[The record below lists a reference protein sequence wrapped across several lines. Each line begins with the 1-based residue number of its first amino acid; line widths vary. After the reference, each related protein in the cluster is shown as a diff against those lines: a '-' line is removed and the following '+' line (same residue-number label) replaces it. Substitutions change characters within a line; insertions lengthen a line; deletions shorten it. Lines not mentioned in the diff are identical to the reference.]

1 MSGIFDS
8 FKTGLSTALTF
19 APKLVLVTL
28 GLVLLNAVAFYLPYL
43 AWQLWFG
50 KKNNDAAAVP
60 KDTDQSENDDSTPGE
75 LQMLENVKAFDV
87 CIICGV
93 IGTVC
98 EGTFILIDRTARS
111 GLDTVCW
118 AHWWADLWNGA
129 RDRTD
134 GAGGWRFSEVD
145 SAPSRNGTQEED
157 GCNREGG
164 GREQER
170 RAGERTAVS
179 SKLCLGV
186 PIESVPA

>member
-8 FKTGLSTALTF
+8 FKTGLSTALIF

-50 KKNNDAAAVP
+50 KKDNDAAAVP
-60 KDTDQSENDDSTPGE
+60 KDTDQSPKKEKDDSTPGE

-98 EGTFILIDRTARS
+98 EGVFILTRMIEHPEVGWTLCVGHIGGQIFGMGLGIGLTA
-111 GLDTVCW
+111 LV
-118 AHWWADLWNGA
+118 
-129 RDRTD
+129 
-134 GAGGWRFSEVD
+134 
-145 SAPSRNGTQEED
+145 
-157 GCNREGG
+157 GG
-164 GREQER
+164 GLVKWILRLAETER
-170 RAGERTAVS
+170 RKKMAATEKVEAE
-179 SKLCLGV
+179 SKNDGKEKGQQCRAN
-186 PIESVPA
+186 SV